1 MSINKQ
7 VKQFFGLYEKVDN
20 TPTSLKGYHTETYT
34 RFGRHPAVFLKL
46 TNRLKK
52 LSQII

>member
-1 MSINKQ
+1 MSIKRY
-7 VKQFFGLYEKVDN
+7 VRGLFNLCPEVN
-20 TPTSLKGYHTETYT
+20 PTPTCLKGYHTDTRT

-46 TNRLKK
+46 ARKLKK